1 MFTITTTIDCYL
13 LPEDGAAAK
22 GRFLDHLQDP
32 HDMWII
38 AYSFTLMPMIDEIVK
53 NSSPPGM
60 IHIYLDL
67 SQSRGTAEKPQ
78 VQRLIDAGVEVT
90 IGTSPAG
97 LSFITHTKGIVCN
110 DTPVPWCWE
119 GSVNFSE
126 SGWMQVNTAMV
137 FNDKT
142 WRDNFVAQ
150 FDTLRDYAWTNER
163 ADQLM
168 KAPPSGVT
176 IGTPN
181 AAAPAKGGSKNAGSK
196 KAGSKKSA
204 SKSTGAKAGSKK
216 TDATKSEKLAAKKSS
231 KTKPTSKK
239 ASK

>member
-22 GRFLDHLQDP
+22 QRFLDHLQDP

-181 AAAPAKGGSKNAGSK
+181 AAAPAKGGSKKAGSK
-196 KAGSKKSA
+196 KADSKKSA

>member
-1 MFTITTTIDCYL
+1 
-13 LPEDGAAAK
+13 
-22 GRFLDHLQDP
+22 
-32 HDMWII
+32 
-38 AYSFTLMPMIDEIVK
+38 
-53 NSSPPGM
+53 M

>member
-22 GRFLDHLQDP
+22 ERFLDHLQDP

>member
-22 GRFLDHLQDP
+22 QRFLDHLQDP

-137 FNDKT
+137 FNDTT

-181 AAAPAKGGSKNAGSK
+181 AAAPATGGSKKAGSK